1 MKKNITI
8 IDYGSG
14 NILSAKQSFARVIKK
29 ENIYAEVCISGNP
42 EIIKNSTHIMLPGQ
56 GAFETCI
63 NGLKKP
69 LGQEAQY
76 GLNFLLFLDFQRYK
90 LLHQYFLFLLLW

>member
-14 NILSAKQSFARVIKK
+14 NILSAKQSFAKVIKT
-29 ENIYAEVCISGNP
+29 NDIDADVNISGNP
-42 EIIKNSTHIMLPGQ
+42 ETIKKSTHIVLPGQ

-63 NGLKKP
+63 NGFKKYP
-69 LGQEAQY
+69 RNDG
-76 GLNFLLFLDFQRYK
+76 GN
-90 LLHQYFLFLLLW
+90 